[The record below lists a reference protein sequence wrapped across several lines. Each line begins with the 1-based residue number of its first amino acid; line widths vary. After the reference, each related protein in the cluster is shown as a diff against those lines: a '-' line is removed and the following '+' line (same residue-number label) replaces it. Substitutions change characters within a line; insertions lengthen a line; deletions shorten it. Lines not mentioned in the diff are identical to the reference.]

1 MWYFLAKPSQLDSQS
16 CKSTLYPSLY
26 IHLTNL
32 HFNKHGSCPTC
43 RHIFLNI
50 RTPSES
56 DDESSDGGE
65 YIPNADDFEDEDEDA
80 FLDVDGFSEADVDE
94 FPVEP
99 MDLDFAI
106 WGDEDSNILD
116 LGDDDPGDLGDAE
129 MDDIDQDDPSEW
141 GLTDGESE
149 SMSSSEG
156 DPTTGRDEESVHGTW
171 PRRRPFL
178 RMIQLMVIASLL
190 FSAGNT

>member
-1 MWYFLAKPSQLDSQS
+1 M
-16 CKSTLYPSLY
+16 
-26 IHLTNL
+26 
-32 HFNKHGSCPTC
+32 
-43 RHIFLNI
+43 
-50 RTPSES
+50 
-56 DDESSDGGE
+56 
-65 YIPNADDFEDEDEDA
+65 
-80 FLDVDGFSEADVDE
+80 DGFSEADVDE

-106 WGDEDSNILD
+106 WGDENSNILD
-116 LGDDDPGDLGDAE
+116 IFGDDDPGDLGDAE

-156 DPTTGRDEESVHGTW
+156 DPTTGRDEDSAHGTW
-171 PRRRPFL
+171 LRRRPLL
-178 RMIQLMVIASLL
+178 RMIQLMVIVSLI

>member
-1 MWYFLAKPSQLDSQS
+1 
-16 CKSTLYPSLY
+16 
-26 IHLTNL
+26 
-32 HFNKHGSCPTC
+32 
-43 RHIFLNI
+43 
-50 RTPSES
+50 
-56 DDESSDGGE
+56 
-65 YIPNADDFEDEDEDA
+65 
-80 FLDVDGFSEADVDE
+80 VDGFSEADADD

-116 LGDDDPGDLGDAE
+116 LGDGDPGDLGDAE

-156 DPTTGRDEESVHGTW
+156 DHTTGRDEESVHALVTLSVSIHEDEDANDVDDESLNLTNN
-171 PRRRPFL
+171 RL
-178 RMIQLMVIASLL
+178 ASEEPK
-190 FSAGNT
+190 

>member
-1 MWYFLAKPSQLDSQS
+1 MQ
-16 CKSTLYPSLY
+16 TLHISHNY
-26 IHLTNL
+26 I

-50 RTPSES
+50 PSPSES

-65 YIPNADDFEDEDEDA
+65 YIPNADDFEDDDEDA
-80 FLDVDGFSEADVDE
+80 FLDMDGFSDTDADE

-99 MDLDFAI
+99 MDLDSEV
-106 WGDEDSNILD
+106 WGDEDSTVLD
-116 LGDDDPGDLGDAE
+116 LGDEDPGDLGDAE
-129 MDDIDQDDPSEW
+129 MDDREQDDSSEW

-149 SMSSSEG
+149 SMSSEG
-156 DPTTGRDEESVHGTW
+156 DQESVRGTW
-171 PRRRPFL
+171 PRRRPML
-178 RMIQLMVIASLL
+178 RMIQLMIIASLL